1 MTSGRCSA
9 MRSAPCT
16 VRGLAPGQAETAQ
29 CLFVDGRELASIRY
43 PTAEPLGEASENSG
57 RRDHRDLLPDDLEG
71 QGAEQVHSRQPL
83 HPGVGIEIRMVID
96 HLGKHRIDRTQPG
109 EPRTDLLR
117 APSSRPP
124 ALLIPA
130 ADGKTGG
137 RPQVAGRELC
147 APARVNMSE
156 AAGNYPVV

>member
-1 MTSGRCSA
+1 

-57 RRDHRDLLPDDLEG
+57 RRDHRDLLPDDLED
-71 QGAEQVHSRQPL
+71 QGAEQVRSRQPL
-83 HPGVGIEIRMVID
+83 HPDVGIEIRMVID

-117 APSSRPP
+117 ARRRHALQLCSSRQR
-124 ALLIPA
+124 
-130 ADGKTGG
+130 TG
-137 RPQVAGRELC
+137 RPEAGR
-147 APARVNMSE
+147 RSR
-156 AAGNYPVV
+156 AGNYAPRQALI